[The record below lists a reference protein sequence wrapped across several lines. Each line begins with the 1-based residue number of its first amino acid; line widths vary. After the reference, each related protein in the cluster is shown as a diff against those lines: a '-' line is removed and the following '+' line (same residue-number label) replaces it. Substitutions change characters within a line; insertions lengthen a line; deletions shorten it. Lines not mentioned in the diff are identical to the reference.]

1 MTESRKLRA
10 SCLMIKEELEIMDQ
24 GGGSGGIVLAI
35 GNNSQSENVIRR
47 QFVHVITLFPCIP
60 R

>member
-1 MTESRKLRA
+1 
-10 SCLMIKEELEIMDQ
+10 MIKEELEIMDQ

-47 QFVHVITLFPCIP
+47 QFVHVITLFPCIDSIIVFH
-60 R
+60 RTI